1 MLKTVE
7 VLLNNKLQLGYFIIN
22 KLSLTNSY
30 MLTLIKS
37 YLWLFHVLL
46 TTRLVIRRYCR
57 YIMKL
62 QFGVKEIMNPISRII
77 KHRE

>member
-1 MLKTVE
+1 
-7 VLLNNKLQLGYFIIN
+7 
-22 KLSLTNSY
+22 
-30 MLTLIKS
+30 MLTHIKS

-46 TTRLVIRRYCR
+46 TIRLVIRR

-62 QFGVKEIMNPISRII
+62 QFGVKEIMNPMSRII

>member
-1 MLKTVE
+1 
-7 VLLNNKLQLGYFIIN
+7 
-22 KLSLTNSY
+22 

-46 TTRLVIRRYCR
+46 TTRLVIRGYCR

-77 KHRE
+77 KHR